1 MGYLFEIRPL
11 LRAAIKS
18 VAAILLACLSA
29 AVSAQDLVRLTV
41 NVLPPYSPYIQ
52 DYPGAGNR
60 VQVFISNLSGKSLAV
75 RLLGKLEGDNG
86 VVISTLPNYRPMSPL
101 QLLPTDLNRMIS
113 RSELEGLFDL
123 NQIEVQGMNKNLLY
137 RGLPLPEG
145 NYQLCIQAFDN
156 AGTRPIS
163 SGFPT
168 GCSGLIPVR
177 IIEPPILISPFDSEI
192 VKYSQPQNQ
201 LFTWSPPVGILPGQ
215 VEYTLRIAELP
226 AIETD
231 PNVYLDAIAMPAS
244 GLEIRHL
251 RSTSFLYGPQY
262 PPLRAG
268 KKYAWRVQA
277 HPVRERLNLLNDG
290 KSPVQ
295 GFQYGLNFAP
305 ATAVISNLVG
315 KEMTG
320 MQTLSSNLPVN
331 CSCKINEP
339 LNKKADNG
347 TALKNMKATIAG
359 FTMELL
365 KGVREEKGRL
375 KGMAVIP
382 VPIAGSKMVRVRAKL
397 VDVQCNS
404 DGEVIGG
411 VVKAIYKDKAA
422 GYTPNLD
429 SPEIPEVQFSPAQI
443 QGLSEYF
450 KKGAGQLISGIK
462 DAAGSAGFELPLGLD
477 RQIGP
482 VGTLIAITDMTFT
495 PTQAVFNA
503 NTWIENQS
511 GLTNGIPLS
520 GYNMCMSPAKPCGD
534 GLLYLAGDMKL
545 SGYFSLKGTE
555 GPSGGFFKPDTSE
568 VTYVLF
574 DQDGFRKMRVH
585 GLLSPPLL
593 SNADSPGEPLRIAVN
608 TDVTDFK
615 NWTAR
620 FSVPKF
626 FVKGIDDFRFYPG
639 EGQYGLYDHSES
651 DTPGKLPEGY
661 LSETEHD
668 SWQGLYFPALKMEL
682 PAFLSKG
689 NGSPAVAGVEHII
702 YDDHGLSGAAIATNI
717 LTLGKSPEEDGSL
730 GGWFYSID
738 ELNIRFNKNT
748 FQQSAMKGRLVL
760 PIFNDPYSQ
769 SSQLPYKSILTKS
782 QSTGALEFEL
792 TVEPVEQMPVDIW
805 KARLN
810 LAASSSIR
818 ATYNQQGFTA
828 SARLD
833 GSLDISTGPVS
844 IPGAHFTNMVLSTS
858 APYFSLENF
867 NMSTASPQ
875 KEVTGMPFS
884 IDYAGKPKDGQ
895 TGFEF
900 GCSVDLSEGAGITGK
915 GGLVLAF
922 SAGMGKNGRPDWQ
935 YKGIQAAGFSA
946 QGNVGP
952 VKIAGSLTLLD
963 HDPQYGDGF
972 KGDVDMRVI
981 DKIDVHVA
989 AMFGSIS
996 NNGSSY
1002 RYWYVGGDA
1011 AIPSGGIP
1019 LAGPVAFKGFG
1030 GGLYSNVEQTFS
1042 EGKASYLP
1050 KKGLK
1055 GFEASVRVGLTT
1067 PYLLDAKGMFSMTF
1081 TEKWE
1086 PVKVMIGSDAWLLG
1100 EDMQSALA
1108 KGYFNM
1114 NFDIANS
1121 KISVDSRLEAGA
1133 SVGPG
1138 SIRATMP
1145 VGMELDYGAGK
1156 WYMAIGAPTT
1166 ADRVMM
1172 EVKFG
1177 MTFNFGSYFVM
1188 GNYNP
1193 QPTAWVLPPAPYGF
1207 DGELAGLFNGLSGKR
1222 ANTVSGAFNSTGAML
1237 AFGAGYHLAADYNIG
1252 PFFMDFAGAVG
1263 YDLVLKKVE
1272 VPCVTGAALPGIN
1285 GWYAEGQLYAG
1296 MSFALGIDVDLWIY
1310 SGRIKVAELSAG
1322 ALLRGGLVNPIWL
1335 NGQVAVRYKVLR
1347 GLVKG
1352 NFNFDFWYNKEQR
1365 CDPAFL
1371 PPNPFADMPL
1381 ISSIGPAGTDVE
1393 TPVITPFTATFN
1405 YPVENKLIVDIE
1417 IPEGKAVDNS
1427 VAGTVSTLTVTGAD
1441 GKAETRRVLTQ
1452 EFKLQF
1458 REKFLATA
1466 VQKDKAV
1473 SQVQDINTG
1482 ELVMGNNSEGER
1494 NYAATFYR
1502 ENALLPKS
1510 TYELAVGIQV
1520 FVYHKGNLQP
1530 YLFKN
1535 QTVEQTEK
1543 VTFVTG
1549 GCPSDLTKGE
1559 SSDNSVLTSYPYEG
1573 QRYYMKNETRRAF
1586 VRLKANMPGCSGGL
1600 GADKNY
1606 DLSVALVPLE
1616 GAEFSAKPIAL
1627 IGAEFTGNQFIYDM
1641 PSSIR
1646 NNTLYRL
1653 QLLRTPKDD
1662 FVNEVLAKGFDG
1674 KMSVKTI
1681 SSANIYKSTVA
1692 QGPVTLAGL
1701 GSPGN
1706 RPLTVN
1712 AIGKPGEAVDT
1723 KYAQSVNAYTDE
1735 NKLKQLALEYG
1746 MQSDVNEKSV
1756 VQGYDIRQAG
1766 KNLSTISDL
1775 ASRKE
1780 VVKKSLTV
1788 ELYRYYFKTSKYNTL
1803 KEKIANA
1810 SFTTSGGN
1818 GGAPPI
1824 LTGDYVTGSM
1834 TVDEGF
1840 DRYDLNYENLG
1851 YNQVR
1856 PPLVLLKATD
1866 NSEWFRTVAQPI
1878 AYLVSQSPDS
1888 YFASPGGGKYQSPA
1902 RAQEDLT
1909 DRLKRSLVSFGTY
1922 FFPAEEPYRN
1932 QEIYRLFPKEMRK

>member
-1 MGYLFEIRPL
+1 MEYPFERQPPRRICMQNAIAFLLLFL
-11 LRAAIKS
+11 AAG
-18 VAAILLACLSA
+18 A
-29 AVSAQDLVRLTV
+29 SAQDLVRLTV

-60 VQVFISNLSGKSLAV
+60 VHVFVSNLSGKHLTV

-86 VVISTLPNYRPMSPL
+86 VTIRTLPNYRPVHPL
-101 QLLPTDLNRMIS
+101 QLLATDVNRMIS

-123 NQIEVQGMNKNLLY
+123 NQIEVQGMDKNMLY
-137 RGLPLPEG
+137 RGFPLPEG

-156 AGTRPIS
+156 ATIRPLS
-163 SGFPT
+163 AEFPM

-177 IIEPPILISPFDSEI
+177 IVEPPILISPYDSEI
-192 VKYSQPQNQ
+192 VRYNHPQSQ
-201 LFTWSPPVGILPGQ
+201 LFTWSPPAGILPGQ

-226 AIETD
+226 NTDTD
-231 PNVYLDAIAMPAS
+231 PNTYLDAVGLPLS
-244 GLEIRHL
+244 GLEINHL
-251 RSTSFLYGPQY
+251 RTTSFLYGPQY
-262 PPLRAG
+262 PPLQAG

-277 HPVRERLNLLNDG
+277 HPVKDRINFLNEG

-295 GFQYGLNFAP
+295 GFQYGFNFAP
-305 ATAVISNLVG
+305 AAAIISNLVG
-315 KEMTG
+315 KEMAET
-320 MQTLSSNLPVN
+320 QTLSSNLPN

-339 LNKKADNG
+339 QNKKADNS
-347 TALKNMKATIAG
+347 TALKNMKATIGG

-365 KGVREEKGRL
+365 KGVKEEKGKLR
-375 KGMAVIP
+375 GMAVIP
-382 VPIAGSKMVRVRAKL
+382 VPIAGSRMVRLRAKL

-404 DGEVIGG
+404 AGEVISG

-422 GYTPNLD
+422 GYMPNLD

-443 QGLSEYF
+443 QGLGEYF
-450 KKGAGQLISGIK
+450 KKGAGQLVSGIT
-462 DAAGSAGFELPLGLD
+462 DAAAGAGFELPLGLD

-482 VGTLIAITDMTFT
+482 VSTVIAITDMTFT

-520 GYNMCMSPAKPCGD
+520 GYNMCLSPSKPCGD

-555 GPSGGFFKPDTSE
+555 TPAGGFFKPDTSQ

-574 DQDGFRKMRVH
+574 DQGGFRKMRVH
-585 GLLSPPLL
+585 GLLSPPML
-593 SNADSPGEPLRIAVN
+593 SNADSPGEPLKIGINA
-608 TDVTDFK
+608 DVTDFK
-615 NWTAR
+615 NWTAQ
-620 FSVPKF
+620 FSIPKF
-626 FVKGIDDFRFYPG
+626 FVKGLDEFRFYM
-639 EGQYGLYDHSES
+639 EAGQYGLYDHSETN
-651 DTPGKLPEGY
+651 TPGKLPEGY
-661 LSETEHD
+661 LSEIEHD
-668 SWQGLYFPALKMEL
+668 SWQGLYFPSLKMEL

-689 NGSPAVAGVEHII
+689 NGAPAVAGVENII
-702 YDDHGLSGAAIATNI
+702 YDDHGLSGVAIATNI

-738 ELNIRFNKNT
+738 ELNIRFDKNT

-760 PIFNDPYSQ
+760 PIFNDPYNQ
-769 SSQLPYKSILTKS
+769 SSQLPYKSILSKS

-792 TVEPVEQMPVDIW
+792 TVEPVGQMPVDIW

-810 LAASSSIR
+810 LASSSSIR

-833 GSLDISTGPVS
+833 GSLDISAGPVN

-858 APYFSLENF
+858 APYFSLDNF
-867 NMSTASPQ
+867 SMSTASPQ

-884 IDYAGKPKDGQ
+884 IDYAGKPKNGQ

-922 SAGMGKNGRPDWQ
+922 NVGTGKNGRPDWKYGGLQ
-935 YKGIQAAGFSA
+935 SADFSA

-952 VKIAGSLTLLD
+952 VKIAGTLALLEN
-963 HDPQYGDGF
+963 DPQYGSGF
-972 KGDVDMRVI
+972 KGDLDMKVI
-981 DKIDVHVA
+981 DKIDVRVA
-989 AMFGSIS
+989 AMFGSIA
-996 NNGSSY
+996 NNEGWY

-1030 GGLYSNVEQTFS
+1030 GGLYSNVEPAFTD
-1042 EGKASYLP
+1042 GKTTYLP

-1086 PVKVMIGSDAWLLG
+1086 PVNIMIGSDAWLLG
-1100 EDMQSALA
+1100 EDMQSSLA

-1121 KISVDSRLEAGA
+1121 RISVDSKLEAGA
-1133 SVGPG
+1133 SIGPG
-1138 SIRATMP
+1138 SVRATMP
-1145 VGMELDYGAGK
+1145 VNMELDYGANK
-1156 WYMAIGAPTT
+1156 WFMAIGAPTT
-1166 ADRVMM
+1166 TGRVML

-1177 MTFNFGSYFVM
+1177 LTFNFGSYFVM

-1207 DGELAGLFNGLSGKR
+1207 DGELAGLFSGLSGKR
-1222 ANTVSGAFNSTGAML
+1222 TNSVAGAFSSTGAML
-1237 AFGAGYHLAADYNIG
+1237 AFGAGYHLAANYNIG

-1272 VPCVTGAALPGIN
+1272 APCVTGTALPGIN

-1310 SGRIKVAELSAG
+1310 EGRIKVAELSAG

-1352 NFNFDFWYNKEQR
+1352 HFNFDFWYNKEQR

-1381 ISSIGPAGTDVE
+1381 ISSIGPAGTDIE

-1405 YPVENKLIVDIE
+1405 YPVENKLIVDVE

-1427 VAGTVSTLTVTGAD
+1427 VIGTVSSLTVTGAD
-1441 GKAETRRVLTQ
+1441 GKTETRRILTQ
-1452 EFKLQF
+1452 EFKLRF
-1458 REKFLATA
+1458 KEKFVATA
-1466 VQKDKAV
+1466 IQKDKAV
-1473 SQVQDINTG
+1473 GQVQDINTG
-1482 ELVMGNNSEGER
+1482 ELVMGSNSEGER

-1510 TYELAVGIQV
+1510 TYELTAGVQV
-1520 FVYHKGNLQP
+1520 YVYRNGSLEP

-1549 GCPSDLTKGE
+1549 GCPSDLTRGAG
-1559 SSDNSVLTSYPYEG
+1559 SDNPVLTSYPYEG

-1586 VRLKANMPGCSGGL
+1586 VRLKTNMPGCSGGL
-1600 GADKNY
+1600 GSDQNY

-1616 GAEFSAKPIAL
+1616 GAEFAEKPIAL
-1627 IGAEFTGNQFIYDM
+1627 LNAEFTGNQFIYEM

-1653 QLLRTPKDD
+1653 QLIRVPKDD
-1662 FVNEVLAKGFDG
+1662 FVDEIMAKGFEG
-1674 KMSVKTI
+1674 KMTVKTI
-1681 SSANIYKSTVA
+1681 SSANIYKSTA
-1692 QGPVTLAGL
+1692 APGAIASAGML
-1701 GSPGN
+1701 STGV
-1706 RPLTVN
+1706 RP
-1712 AIGKPGEAVDT
+1712 AVLSTSAKTREIVDSR
-1723 KYAQSVNAYTDE
+1723 YVQAANVYTDE
-1735 NKLKQLALEYG
+1735 YKLGQLALEYG
-1746 MQSDVNEKSV
+1746 MQSDVREKSV
-1756 VQGYDIRQAG
+1756 VQGYDIRQGSSKGGPA
-1766 KNLSTISDL
+1766 IQDL
-1775 ASRKE
+1775 VAKKKS
-1780 VVKKSLTV
+1780 VKTSLTV
-1788 ELYRYYFKTSKYNTL
+1788 ELYRYYFKTSRYNTL

-1810 SFTTSGGN
+1810 SFTTASGTGS
-1818 GGAPPI
+1818 APSI

-1834 TVDEGF
+1834 TLDEGF

-1856 PPLVLLKATD
+1856 PPLVLLKATE
-1866 NSEWFRTVAQPI
+1866 NSEWFQTVAKPI
-1878 AYLVSQSPDS
+1878 TYVISHSPDS
-1888 YFASPGGGKYQSPA
+1888 YFASPEGGKYQSA
-1902 RAQEDLT
+1902 AQVQENLT
-1909 DRLKRSLVSFGTY
+1909 DRLKRSLVSFGTF
-1922 FFPAEEPYRN
+1922 FFPAEEPYQN
-1932 QEIYRLFPKEMRK
+1932 QEIYRLFPKETRR